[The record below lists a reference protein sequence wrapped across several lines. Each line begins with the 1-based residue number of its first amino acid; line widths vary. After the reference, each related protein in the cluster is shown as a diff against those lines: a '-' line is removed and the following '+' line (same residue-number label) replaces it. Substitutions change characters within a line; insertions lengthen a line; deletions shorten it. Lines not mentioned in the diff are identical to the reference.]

1 MSVHEERDEDGTMV
15 FKVRWRQGG
24 RQRGRR
30 FNPKKLGGRR
40 AARKAAEAFDAQMH
54 VQRAL
59 GDVGLVVRGTE
70 TLGEYAEQWWERYA
84 RVRLADSTL
93 PVYATQLDLRILP
106 KWAGWQLREIT
117 PSAVEEWIAELADQG
132 AGDPTILKTLT
143 VMQAMFKRAVVDEM
157 VDRNPVELVTKPR
170 QRRSREPTPIAPLYV
185 ERIRA
190 HLLAKDRSADALL
203 VCLLAYAGLRP
214 ESEAITL
221 EWPQIRKR
229 TIVVRASKKHGAERT
244 VRILEPL
251 AEDIA
256 AYRSATGALQ
266 LTGPVFPRK
275 RGWTGED
282 WDNWRE
288 RVFRPAAVAVGLP
301 ADVTRVRRRLNA
313 QGKPVEKE
321 YQSTS
326 VRPRDLRGS
335 FASLLIWEGQ
345 SIVDVA
351 KQLGHSAETCL
362 RDYASV
368 FEEFDPADR
377 RPAVDVIRE
386 ARDAASE
393 FPVSSRLPVGER
405 AS

>member
-1 MSVHEERDEDGTMV
+1 MSVHEERDDDGTMV

-24 RQRGRR
+24 RQRARR
-30 FNPKKLGGRR
+30 FNPKKLGGRQ
-40 AARKAAEAFDAQMH
+40 AARKAAEAFDAQMN

-84 RVRLADSTL
+84 RVRLAESTL
-93 PVYATQLDLRILP
+93 PVYATQMDLRILP
-106 KWAGWQLREIT
+106 KWSGWQLREIS
-117 PSAVEEWIAELADQG
+117 PAAIEEWIGELADQG

-143 VMQAMFKRAVVDEM
+143 VMQAMFKRAVVDEK
-157 VDRNPVELVTKPR
+157 VDRNPVALVTKPR
-170 QRRSREPTPIAPLYV
+170 QSRSREPKPIAPLYV

-190 HLLAKDRSADALL
+190 HLLAKDRRADALL

-214 ESEAITL
+214 ESEAINL
-221 EWPQIRKR
+221 EWPQVRKR
-229 TIVVRASKKHGAERT
+229 TILVRASKKHGAERT
-244 VRILEPL
+244 VRILAPL
-251 AEDIA
+251 GEDIA

-266 LTGPVFPRK
+266 LTGPVFPRE

-282 WDNWRE
+282 WDNWRD
-288 RVFRPAAVAVGLP
+288 RVFRPAAVAAGLP
-301 ADVTRVRRRLNA
+301 ADVERTRRRRNA
-313 QGKPVEKE
+313 KGELVTKT
-321 YQSTS
+321 YASTS

-335 FASLLIWEGQ
+335 LASLLIWEGQ

-351 KQLGHSAETCL
+351 RQLGHSAETCL

-368 FEEFDPADR
+368 FEEFDPAAR

-386 ARDAASE
+386 AREAARV
-393 FPVSSRLPVGER
+393 FPLSSRKTAEEE